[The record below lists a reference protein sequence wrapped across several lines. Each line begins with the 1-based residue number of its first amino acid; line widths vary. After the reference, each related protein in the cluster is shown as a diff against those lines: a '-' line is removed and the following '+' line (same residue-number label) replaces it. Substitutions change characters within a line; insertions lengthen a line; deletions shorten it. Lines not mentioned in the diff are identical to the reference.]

1 MDRGRAG
8 APAWDTPPVIGG
20 ELPGCCDVMTI
31 LTAGRVADEPEEY
44 GRYRRAHWLA
54 LGRPPAEVLA
64 RVAAHRAAAE
74 GATP

>member
-1 MDRGRAG
+1 
-8 APAWDTPPVIGG
+8 
-20 ELPGCCDVMTI
+20 MTT

-54 LGRPPAEVLA
+54 IGRPPADVLA
-64 RVAAHRAAAE
+64 AVAAYRAAAE